1 MHDKMKKLS
10 QTIIDVF
17 FKNNSLREPQ
27 QIFRLLDY

>member
-17 FKNNSLREPQ
+17 FKNNSLSEPQ
-27 QIFRLLDY
+27 QILLN